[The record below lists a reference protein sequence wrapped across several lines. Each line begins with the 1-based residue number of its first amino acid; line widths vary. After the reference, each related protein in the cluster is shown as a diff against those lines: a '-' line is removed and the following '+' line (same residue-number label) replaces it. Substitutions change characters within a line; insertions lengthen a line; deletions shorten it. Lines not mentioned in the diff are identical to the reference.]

1 MKFDWDWD
9 KHIGEEEIIL
19 DINVSSKSRHS
30 EVLQRSIK
38 VMLKMMQTSSPT
50 YYSNSPFEVRRK
62 LNERLMMS
70 VGRLIVFDVTEKDT
84 LTGAQ
89 KVIKC
94 NPLYS
99 PEDRA
104 KFSSRIIVVG
114 DIANT
119 SA

>member
-1 MKFDWDWD
+1 
-9 KHIGEEEIIL
+9 
-19 DINVSSKSRHS
+19 
-30 EVLQRSIK
+30 
-38 VMLKMMQTSSPT
+38 
-50 YYSNSPFEVRRK
+50 
-62 LNERLMMS
+62 MMS